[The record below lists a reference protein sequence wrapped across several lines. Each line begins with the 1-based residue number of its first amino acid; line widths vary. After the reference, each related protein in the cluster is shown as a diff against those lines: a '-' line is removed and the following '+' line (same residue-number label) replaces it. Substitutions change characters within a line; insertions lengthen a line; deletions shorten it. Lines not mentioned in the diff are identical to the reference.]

1 MSRVELLLE
10 KVLHR
15 LDCVN
20 SPASSKQLPTFS
32 TPDAVTP
39 ANDNAPVLSLFQNEL
54 VSVFPLKKANVLLMV
69 IST

>member
-15 LDCVN
+15 LDGVH
-20 SPASSKQLPTFS
+20 SPASSKQLPTLS
-32 TPDAVTP
+32 TPEAATP

-54 VSVFPLKKANVLLMV
+54 VSVLPFKEESLLLMV
-69 IST
+69 IFT